1 MHITRIPVP
10 ISSQIISRGDPLD
23 ANVWY
28 TATLHNLSSGTGSQ
42 GVRLEINNQPVLLT
56 LGEFAGINF
65 DVFNGPLY
73 VGGHPSLD
81 MIQVYIIGCNGVTD
95 IMYIHI

>member
-1 MHITRIPVP
+1 MHITCIPVP
-10 ISSQIISRGDPLD
+10 TSSQIISRGDPLD

-28 TATLHNLSSGTGSQ
+28 TATLRNLSSGSQ
-42 GVRLEINNQPVLLT
+42 AVQLEVNNQTVLLIP
-56 LGEFAGINF
+56 GEFAGINF
-65 DVFNGPLY
+65 DVFDGPLY

-81 MIQVYIIGCNGVTD
+81 MIQVYIIGCDGVTD

>member
-28 TATLHNLSSGTGSQ
+28 TATLRNLSSGSQ
-42 GVRLEINNQPVLLT
+42 AVRLEINNQPVLLIP
-56 LGEFAGINF
+56 GEFAGINF
-65 DVFNGPLY
+65 DIFDGPLY

-81 MIQVYIIGCNGVTD
+81 VIQVYIKGYDDGVTD
-95 IMYIHI
+95 ILYIHL